1 MFHPMRRT
9 LSILAVGGLL
19 CAPAVLLTGCFGSDE
34 SKGED
39 PAAAMGALLAGNT
52 TEDKV
57 DAISPYLD
65 ATNDYNRHIVT
76 FDYALTPSLE
86 DMRSGKRMTYVSLP
100 HFSELKKKLE
110 EARANPKTAGVY
122 KDIDAEADAVLAI
135 LKDLAPL
142 SEKMESY
149 YSSKGYLA
157 DDYAAGTQMIAQYL
171 PLYDA
176 FEPAYDKFDAV
187 VTTHFKEVQLA
198 RLEDMRKEGRV
209 NAAAFLE
216 LNMKVRELADM
227 LDQEQIDNA
236 AAEAKIAE
244 INALVPKVPDIPSL
258 ATYKSSLNR
267 FIGTFRSYVAGQEDG
282 NEVVDD
288 FNDFV
293 RSSSNLDLTEL
304 DKKK

>member
-19 CAPAVLLTGCFGSDE
+19 CTPAVLLTGCFGSD
-34 SKGED
+34 KGD
-39 PAAAMGALLAGNT
+39 TPAAGVSALLAGNT
-52 TEDKV
+52 TEDKI

-65 ATNDYNRHIVT
+65 ATNNYNRFIVT
-76 FDYALTPSLE
+76 FDYAITPSLE
-86 DMRSGKRMTYVSLP
+86 EMRSGERMTNVTLP
-100 HFSELKKKLE
+100 HFTDLKKNLE
-110 EARANPKTAGVY
+110 EARANPQTAGVY
-122 KDIDAEADAVLAI
+122 PDIDAEADAVLAI

-142 SEKMESY
+142 ADKMESY
-149 YSSKGYLA
+149 YSSKGYMA
-157 DDYAAGTQMIAQYL
+157 DNYAAAAQMTAQYL

-176 FEPAYDKFDAV
+176 FEPAYDKFDAA

-227 LDQEQIDNA
+227 LDNENIDKA
-236 AAEAKIAE
+236 AAEAKITE
-244 INALVPKVPDIPSL
+244 INELTAKIPDVPALGS
-258 ATYKSSLNR
+258 YKSSLNR
-267 FIGTFRSYVAGQEDG
+267 FIGTFRGYVAGQEDG
-282 NEVVDD
+282 NEVVED

-293 RSSSNLDLTEL
+293 RSSQNLDLAEL
-304 DKKK
+304 DNKKK

>member
-9 LSILAVGGLL
+9 LSILVVGSLL
-19 CAPAVLLTGCFGSDE
+19 CAPAALLTGCFGSD
-34 SKGED
+34 KGKD
-39 PAAAMGALLAGNT
+39 PTAGMSALLAGNT
-52 TEDKV
+52 TEDKI
-57 DAISPYLD
+57 DALSPYLE
-65 ATNDYNRHIVT
+65 ATNNYNRHIVS
-76 FDYALTPSLE
+76 FDYAITPSLE
-86 DMRSGKRMTYVSLP
+86 DMRSGKRMTYIALP
-100 HFSELKKKLE
+100 LFANLRKNLE
-110 EARANPKTAGVY
+110 EARANPNTAGVY
-122 KDIDAEADAVLAI
+122 QDIDTEADAVLAI
-135 LKDLAPL
+135 LKDLVPL
-142 SEKMESY
+142 AEKMESY
-149 YSSKGYLA
+149 YSSKGYMA

-176 FEPAYDKFDAV
+176 FVPAYDKFDAA

-227 LDQEQIDNA
+227 LEQEQIDSA

-258 ATYKSSLNR
+258 ASYKSSLNR
-267 FIGTFRSYVAGQEDG
+267 FIGTFRSYVAGKEDG
-282 NEVVDD
+282 NEVVED

-293 RSSSNLDLTEL
+293 RSSQNLDLAEL
-304 DKKK
+304 DDKKK

>member
-19 CAPAVLLTGCFGSDE
+19 CAPAALLTGCFGSD
-34 SKGED
+34 KGD
-39 PAAAMGALLAGNT
+39 TPAAGVSALLAGNT
-52 TEDKV
+52 TEDKI

-65 ATNDYNRHIVT
+65 ATNDYNRFIVT
-76 FDYALTPSLE
+76 FDYAITPSLE
-86 DMRSGKRMTYVSLP
+86 EMRSGERMTNVTLP
-100 HFSELKKKLE
+100 HFTDLKKNLE
-110 EARANPKTAGVY
+110 EARANPQTAGVY
-122 KDIDAEADAVLAI
+122 PDIDAEADAVLAL

-142 SEKMESY
+142 ADKMESY
-149 YSSKGYLA
+149 YSSKGYMA
-157 DDYAAGTQMIAQYL
+157 DNYAAAAQMTAQYL

-176 FEPAYDKFDAV
+176 FEPAYDKFDAA

-227 LDQEQIDNA
+227 LDNENIDKA
-236 AAEAKIAE
+236 AAEAKITE
-244 INALVPKVPDIPSL
+244 INELTAKIPDVPALGS
-258 ATYKSSLNR
+258 YKSSLNR
-267 FIGTFRSYVAGQEDG
+267 FIGTFRGYVAGQEDG
-282 NEVVDD
+282 NEVVED

-293 RSSSNLDLTEL
+293 RSSQNLDLAEL
-304 DKKK
+304 DNKKK

>member
-19 CAPAVLLTGCFGSDE
+19 CAPAVLLTGCFGSD
-34 SKGED
+34 KGD
-39 PAAAMGALLAGNT
+39 TPAAGVSALLAGNT
-52 TEDKV
+52 TEDKI

-65 ATNDYNRHIVT
+65 ATNDYNRFIVT
-76 FDYALTPSLE
+76 FDYAITPSLE
-86 DMRSGKRMTYVSLP
+86 EMRSGERMTNVTLP
-100 HFSELKKKLE
+100 HFTDLKKNLE
-110 EARANPKTAGVY
+110 EARANPQTAGVY
-122 KDIDAEADAVLAI
+122 PDIDAEADAVLAI

-142 SEKMESY
+142 ADKMESY
-149 YSSKGYLA
+149 YSSKGYMA
-157 DDYAAGTQMIAQYL
+157 DNYAAAAQMTAQYL

-176 FEPAYDKFDAV
+176 FEPAYDKFDAA

-227 LDQEQIDNA
+227 LDNENIDKA
-236 AAEAKIAE
+236 AAEAKITE
-244 INALVPKVPDIPSL
+244 INELTAKIPDVPALGS
-258 ATYKSSLNR
+258 YKSSLNR
-267 FIGTFRSYVAGQEDG
+267 FIGTFRGYVAGQEDG
-282 NEVVDD
+282 NEVVED

-293 RSSSNLDLTEL
+293 RSSQNLDLAEL
-304 DKKK
+304 DNKKK